1 MTYHTETFIRCL
13 FVILGVAAFCG
24 LALAVEAIITDTN
37 HWSYVWEYYTS
48 DTRPVPSD
56 YFGPEGR

>member
-1 MTYHTETFIRCL
+1 MALTRYVY
-13 FVILGVAAFCG
+13 VIFLVIAFCA
-24 LALAVEAIITDTN
+24 LALAVEAIITDTS
-37 HWSYVWEYYTS
+37 HWSYIWEYYTG